1 MTEAGFRRELLLTR
15 IDAHR
20 SMLRL
25 EIRSARESF
34 DPVGTALEWA
44 GVDQS
49 LVDAVLPAAR
59 AVYRKGLPHDLKQA
73 GPLVA
78 LIAALWLLGSE

>member
-1 MTEAGFRRELLLTR
+1 MTEADFRTELLLTR

-25 EIRSARESF
+25 EIRTARESF
-34 DPVGTALEWA
+34 DPVGSALKWA
-44 GVDQS
+44 GVDQN

-59 AVYRKGLPHDLKQA
+59 AAYSKGLPHDLEHA
-73 GPLVA
+73 GPVVA
-78 LIAALWLLGSE
+78 LIAALLVLWSD